1 MKRLEAEKR
10 IGAASTRDPDAF
22 FAAGIAL
29 LRGDR
34 PEQLIAPARLAAT
47 RHPKNARMQQLLGL
61 AARATGDSRT
71 ALAAFRTAAGLAPND
86 PLIAHSHARAAL
98 EAGKRATALFD
109 HAARLAPADGAVLLG
124 RAAAQVADGD
134 ADRAIAALDTLL
146 KQNPLWF
153 DGHRALARLR
163 GQEGLDPTA
172 PIAAAQRQLPR
183 QAELHHHL
191 IAIHLEARDLDGAAA
206 AVAAAETA
214 IGDAP
219 WLAALAAHVASER
232 GLLDEADRRFAAAL
246 GAPPRIDLAA
256 QLARHLVRANRP
268 EQAAQLIEG
277 WIDGDTERLLWPY
290 RALAWRM
297 TGDSRYDWLE
307 NDAMIGC
314 YDLGP
319 ALGDIAPLAD
329 HLRALHSARAAPL
342 DQSVR
347 GGTQTDGHLLL
358 RDEPVIDRLRAAIA
372 DAVAAYIAQLP
383 PPEAGHPTLLQDRG
397 PVRFAGSW
405 SVRLQGEGFHTDHVH
420 SQGWISSAF
429 YVALPD
435 ASDEAASRHDGWLS
449 LGESR
454 DLVPGL
460 APLRL
465 VEPKPGRLVLFPST
479 MWHGTRPFRRG
490 ERLTVAFDIAR
501 PPKG

>member
-10 IGAASTRDPDAF
+10 IGAASPRDPDAF

-34 PEQLIAPARLAAT
+34 PEQLLAPARLAAA
-47 RHPKNARMQQLLGL
+47 RHPQNARMQQLLGL

-71 ALAAFRTAAGLAPND
+71 ALDAFRQAARLAPTD

-98 EAGKRATALFD
+98 EAGKPAAALFD

-124 RAAAQVADGD
+124 RAAAQVPDGN
-134 ADRAIAALDTLL
+134 AAGAIAGLEALLA
-146 KQNPLWF
+146 KNPLWY
-153 DGHRALARLR
+153 DGHRTLARLR
-163 GQEGLDPTA
+163 GQEGLDPAAT
-172 PIAAAQRQLPR
+172 IAATLRQLPR

-191 IAIHLEARDLDGAAA
+191 IAIHLEARDVDGAAA

-214 IGDAP
+214 LGEAA
-219 WLAALAAHVASER
+219 WLTALAAHVASER
-232 GLLDEADRRFAAAL
+232 GRHDDADRRFAAL
-246 GAPPRIDLAA
+246 GKPARIDLAA
-256 QLARHLVRANRP
+256 QLARHLVRTNRP
-268 EQAAQLIEG
+268 DRAAQLIDE
-277 WIDGDTERLLWPY
+277 WIDGDTDRILWPY

-297 TGDSRYDWLE
+297 TGDSRYEWLE

-314 YDLGP
+314 HDLGP
-319 ALGDIAPLAD
+319 ELGDIGDLAD

-358 RDEPVIDRLRAAIA
+358 RDEPVVARLRTAIEK
-372 DAVAAYIAQLP
+372 AVSFYIAQLP
-383 PPEAGHPTLLQDRG
+383 PPEAGHPTLIEDRD

-429 YVALPD
+429 YVAVPD
-435 ASDEAASRHDGWLS
+435 QPAEAKARKEGWLS

-479 MWHGTRPFRRG
+479 MWHGTRPFRSG